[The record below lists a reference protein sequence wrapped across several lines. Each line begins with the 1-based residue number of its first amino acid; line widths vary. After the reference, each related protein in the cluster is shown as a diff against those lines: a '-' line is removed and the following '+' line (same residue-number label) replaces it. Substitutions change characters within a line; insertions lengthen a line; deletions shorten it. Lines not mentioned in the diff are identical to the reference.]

1 MKHQQTFSIKGMTRD
16 ISLSK
21 SSSEYAYEIKNMRIT
36 AQEGETTL
44 SLVNEK
50 GNKVYTIHLQQGDIT
65 FLNLM
70 GTVIGYCIIDKYL
83 TLFTHTELKDA
94 ICKLQLSTIY
104 DDTLEGTV
112 LYVGDLGFTDD
123 MRLETLGIYES
134 EAIQKVYWVDGVHQ
148 PRFINIAADDDTIDL
163 WKRQSTPFDFIPK
176 YSDSAEISIEKSSYS
191 GTFPAA
197 TVQYAMCY
205 YNLNGQQTNI
215 IYQSPLFY
223 TSHSSRG
230 AAADESV
237 SNSFTISIK
246 NADPNFDYI
255 RVFQIMRTSVNDT
268 AVCKIVVDIPITSS
282 KYYTSDTNAAYKAED
297 INFTDTGNY
306 GTSVDAYEVMYTGGR
321 LIIPQTMTQKDNTL
335 FFGNYHVEK
344 GLVPTAIQNNLQNE
358 NYFSFIYGDSI
369 SKGATGAVY
378 MYDNQLKHNSEVIT
392 TFKGGENYRFGLVFQ
407 DDRGEWSNVVYLCD
421 KHNSK
426 YPDDNI
432 TSFKPVK
439 GQFTIPESVVKEL
452 ITSGYRAA
460 KGVVVYPSDGDKEV
474 VCQGVLCPTVYTIED
489 RRNNA
494 PYAASSWFFRDYHA
508 YDSLNTG
515 HADYNVQNRHNYNIS
530 TLHSQSYSSSSSTTD
545 KVISGACYYDSEILG
560 ASREDVCVMAEGSE
574 GNPMDVFIDY
584 NVLTLNTPEIAFED
598 VVLPTTGLKMRI
610 VGAIPLTGGSCDI
623 NINTSTAPKDTS
635 ITNFKRNIFSSK
647 NLSSAGNRIR
657 LSDID
662 WYDKPYTDNS
672 IFKNTNIRTSETY
685 WQYPVFPW
693 QRKTSLIAQIKESD
707 TSSMI
712 SEVNTKVLA
721 NIRVSA
727 VTLFTSDTENNT
739 STFSISNAGVY
750 DGETALVRLDADSNN
765 PDYLGEEFNYYGQ
778 QDTTLM
784 NTTGYH
790 TFAYDGSG
798 LYQSN
803 TLCQDSV
810 RVKYKSTPHLA
821 FQLKYTSN
829 NKQTILPSLTIGDT
843 TLGTMTNPGGTL
855 PHWSKRYNSTSSE
868 GSDPDNSGVTG
879 KPLVAHILTD
889 SEGNTIDIEWV
900 KNHQSLLGIDGV
912 TTINNTLLLNA
923 VFSLEG
929 GYVDVAFLKKYV
941 PGGYVSEG
949 DVILFPNVTYMTSK
963 YGSDSKPWVNTP
975 IPYVINSTISV
986 SQSDSG
992 EIYLLLPLYNTSAYI
1007 YATSHGNTSFTTWY
1021 YKDKTANI
1029 TYTYNVSKTYTDDLG
1044 NKYTCA
1050 RPGAI
1055 LISKTSSSTDD
1066 DGGDVNLS
1074 SAKSITTVIDK
1085 YTDGSTI
1092 DDDWISNHSDLV
1104 VINDTGMTNGG
1115 YMTVFNLGKNFVS
1128 REFIAKYIS
1137 YPSIGDTICFK
1148 NSKGLSDAVGNI
1160 LWEIAKITDDKCT
1173 ILPYG
1178 KRTSKSGT
1186 GDFTYYNP
1194 YMEGAVGWW
1203 KYDTGKESWDLYYVA
1218 DDVQGIEYRY
1228 SVSKSSSGSTGTDGG
1243 YLSQGNFN
1251 LNSNTL
1257 ASSFMQSGKEYGF
1270 LYIGEL
1276 YRASIDRDA
1285 IFGGKTAT
1293 ALQNNTWNTAG
1304 EVVKLSQG
1312 QSCVVPFNQGD
1323 TYYQRFDCLKT
1334 YPYTNDDPN
1343 QIIEVLSFMCETR
1356 INIDGRYDKQRGL
1369 SSNLTVRPTNFN
1381 LLNTVYTQNNN
1392 FITSSYLDSKRFK
1405 EQNYP
1410 NSILWSKTK
1419 TYGEDVDSWA
1429 TLQQTSTLDLDGDK
1443 GVVQA
1448 LVNYNGSL
1456 LSFQDSGIARIL
1468 YNERVQINA
1477 SDGVPIE
1484 IANSGKVQ
1492 GKEYLS
1498 DIIGCSN
1505 KRTIKVTPNG
1515 VYFMDSQSKDLYLMA
1530 DGIQSLSKMKGFNNW
1545 FYKKDFSEF
1554 RTFYDKKNK
1563 DVYFVDKTHCL
1574 AFNETLGEFTGFY
1587 SYEATDFMF
1596 NLEDHFVAVKDNS
1609 LWHQYAGEYNYF
1621 FGDDDILNYKPFAVT
1636 YISNENQDDKI
1647 FTNVDFLADSW
1658 DGDTLQYT
1666 TLDTLSVWNEY
1677 QFSVADLRTQNLN
1690 TSKLFSSLKRK
1701 FRIWRAQIPRALYID
1716 GLISIEGTEKIV
1728 DSLEANGGKI
1738 NEIDF
1743 DYSIKKSMDRIR
1755 NTWAY
1760 VRLSMQNANK
1770 NKTVLHTVSV
1780 DYFN

>member
-1 MKHQQTFSIKGMTRD
+1 MTKD

-148 PRFINIAADDDTIDL
+148 PRFINIAADDDTINL
-163 WKRQSTPFDFIPK
+163 WKRQNTPFDFIPK
-176 YSDSAEISIEKSSYS
+176 YQDTAEISIEKSSYS

-205 YNLNGQQTNI
+205 YNLNGQQTNL

-246 NADPNFDYI
+246 NADPTFDYI
-255 RVFQIMRTSVNDT
+255 RIFQIMRTSVNDT
-268 AVCKIVVDIPITSS
+268 AVCKILVDIPITSS
-282 KYYTSDTNAAYKAED
+282 KYYGSDTNAEYKAED

-306 GTSVDAYEVMYTGGR
+306 GTAVDAYEVMYTGGR

-335 FFGNYHVEK
+335 FFGNYHIEK
-344 GLVPTAIQNNLQNE
+344 GLVPATIQSNLQNE
-358 NYFSFIYGDSI
+358 NYFSFLYGSSI

-378 MYDNQLKHNSEVIT
+378 MYDNQLKYNSEVIT

-407 DDRGEWSNVVYLCD
+407 DDRGEWSNVVYVCD
-421 KHNSK
+421 KHNSL
-426 YPDDNI
+426 YPADR
-432 TSFKPVK
+432 TSTFQPVK
-439 GQFTIPESVVKEL
+439 GRFIIPSDIVGDL
-452 ITSGYRAA
+452 ITSGYRAV

-474 VCQGVLCPTVYTIED
+474 ICQGVLCPTVYTIED

-508 YDSLNTG
+508 YDSNRNG

-530 TLHSQSYSSSSSTTD
+530 TLHAQSSGSFGTSSTQ
-545 KVISGACYYDSEILG
+545 ISTGISYYDSEILG
-560 ASREDVCVMAEGSE
+560 ASRQDICVMAEGSE
-574 GNPMDVFIDY
+574 GNPMDVFVDY

-610 VGAIPLTGGSCDI
+610 VGAIPLTGSSCDMT
-623 NINTSTAPKDTS
+623 INTSTAPQDTD

-647 NLSSAGNRIR
+647 NLSSTGNRIR

-707 TSSMI
+707 TNSMI
-712 SEVNTKVLA
+712 SEVNTKVIA

-727 VTLFTSDTENNT
+727 VTLFTSNPESST
-739 STFSISNAGVY
+739 SIFNISNAGVY

-765 PDYLGEEFNYYGQ
+765 LDYLGEEFNYYGQ

-790 TFAYDGSG
+790 TFAYDGSS

-810 RVKYKSTPHLA
+810 RVKYRSTPHIA
-821 FQLKYTSN
+821 FQLKYTSD
-829 NKQTILPSLTIGDT
+829 NKQTILPSLTIGNT
-843 TLGTMTNPGGTL
+843 TLGTMTNPGGNI
-855 PHWSKRYNSTSSE
+855 PHWSKRYNTLSSE
-868 GSDPDNSGVTG
+868 SSDTGNTLAG
-879 KPLVAHILTD
+879 KPITAHVMTD

-900 KNHQSLLGIDGV
+900 RSHPTIMGIDGI
-912 TTINNTLLLNA
+912 TTLTGSTFITTSVFNA
-923 VFSLEG
+923 G
-929 GYVDVAFLKKYV
+929 YGYVDVAFLKKYV
-941 PGGYVSEG
+941 SGGYVGEG
-949 DVILFPNVTYMTSK
+949 DVILFPNVTYQNSKLTSD
-963 YGSDSKPWVNTP
+963 YKPWINTP
-975 IPYVINSTISV
+975 IPYVIMFTYSLTE
-986 SQSDSG
+986 SDSG
-992 EIYLLLPLYNTSAYI
+992 KIYLLLPWYMVNGLKSWSGSERNSSTY
-1007 YATSHGNTSFTTWY
+1007 Y
-1021 YKDKTANI
+1021 YKDANANVV
-1029 TYTYNVSKTYTDDLG
+1029 YTYIISKSYTDSSG
-1044 NKYTCA
+1044 NTYSFSK
-1050 RPGAI
+1050 PGAI
-1055 LISKTSSSTDD
+1055 LVSKTSSS
-1066 DGGDVNLS
+1066 S
-1074 SAKSITTVIDK
+1074 S
-1085 YTDGSTI
+1085 DGS
-1092 DDDWISNHSDLV
+1092 
-1104 VINDTGMTNGG
+1104 
-1115 YMTVFNLGKNFVS
+1115 
-1128 REFIAKYIS
+1128 
-1137 YPSIGDTICFK
+1137 GD
-1148 NSKGLSDAVGNI
+1148 
-1160 LWEIAKITDDKCT
+1160 
-1173 ILPYG
+1173 
-1178 KRTSKSGT
+1178 
-1186 GDFTYYNP
+1186 
-1194 YMEGAVGWW
+1194 
-1203 KYDTGKESWDLYYVA
+1203 
-1218 DDVQGIEYRY
+1218 
-1228 SVSKSSSGSTGTDGG
+1228 SGSTGTDGN
-1243 YLSQGNFN
+1243 YLSQGNFD
-1251 LNSNTL
+1251 LSSNAL
-1257 ASSFMQSGKEYGF
+1257 AASFAQSGSTYGF

-1276 YRASIDRDA
+1276 YRSVDKDA

-1312 QSCVVPFNQGD
+1312 QSCTVPFNQGD

-1456 LSFQDSGIARIL
+1456 LSFQNSGIARIL

-1587 SYEATDFMF
+1587 SYEDTDFMF
-1596 NLEDHFVAVKDNS
+1596 NLEDHFMAIKYGDLS
-1609 LWHQYAGEYNYF
+1609 IWHQFAGDYNYF
-1621 FGDDDILNYKPFAVT
+1621 FGDKEINYKPFAVT